1 MSKVQ
6 RHLKTK
12 AKIWCFFFLSLGM
25 GISPG
30 LIYPVGTEKISR
42 GLEAIQSRRIQATLD
57 FLASEH
63 FKGRGTGTPEAGL
76 AAAYIASIFRRNG
89 LGTLEKE
96 SPSFIQTFQLSQAL
110 PREPSS
116 LKFKSP
122 SGEIKSLKM
131 GEDFMPAPW
140 GSDSPEVEGEAVFVG
155 YGITA
160 KEFHYDDYAKLPV
173 TGKVV
178 VFLSKYP
185 DNPESSPFNDLS
197 RNDYEDS
204 MTKTMEAQKLGATGV
219 IVILPSTEELPSP
232 NELNFKKA
240 RIFLASEVDSMRIP
254 SVFVSYKTGENLIQR
269 RAAKGAETLTEI
281 KKWIDDHLKS
291 RSFVL
296 DQKVCLQTTYEHRK
310 FAGQNVIGIIP
321 GSDPS
326 FREEVIIL
334 GAHYDHLGVGENNEI
349 FYGADDD
356 ASGTTGLLELAE
368 AFQVNPVKPKRSLML
383 AAWGAEEVGLL
394 GSKHYVR
401 NPLVPLRKTG
411 ALIQLDMIGRNEERN
426 GDLSKN
432 IREEKPQE
440 NTNSLNV
447 MGSPFSEDMKLI
459 LESCNEEVGLEL
471 RFRFDFGSDN
481 LNKRS
486 DHWSFLK
493 EGIPSLLLFSGFH
506 LDYHKASDTADKINF
521 AKMEKILKLVYR
533 ACWELA
539 DRPQVPRFDNTLFQH
554 KN

>member
-1 MSKVQ
+1 MSKIQ
-6 RHLKTK
+6 GILKRTG
-12 AKIWCFFFLSLGM
+12 KIWWFFFLSLAM
-25 GISPG
+25 GISPA
-30 LIYPVGTEKISR
+30 LIYPVSTEKISR
-42 GLEAIQSRRIQATLD
+42 GLEAIQSRRIQATLS

-76 AAAYIASIFRRNG
+76 TAAYIASIFQRNG
-89 LGTLEKE
+89 LCPLEKE
-96 SPSFIQTFQLSQAL
+96 NTSFIQTFQLSQAL

-116 LKFKSP
+116 LKLKIP
-122 SGEIKSLKM
+122 DGNIKSLKM

-140 GSDSPEVEGEAVFVG
+140 GPDSPEVEGEAVFVG

-185 DNPESSPFNDLS
+185 DSTENNPFNDFS

-204 MTKTMEAQKLGATGV
+204 MTKTVEAQKLGAAGV
-219 IVILPSTEELPSP
+219 IVILPAGEELPSL
-232 NELNFKKA
+232 NEFNFKKA
-240 RIFLASEVDSMRIP
+240 RTFLSSEIDSIRIP
-254 SVFVSYKTGENLIQR
+254 SVFVSYKTGENLVQR
-269 RAAKGAETLTEI
+269 RTERGTESLTEI

-296 DQKVCLQTTYEHRK
+296 DEKLRLQTSYEHRK
-310 FAGQNVIGIIP
+310 FSGQNVIGIIP

-326 FREEVIIL
+326 LREEVIIL
-334 GAHYDHLGVGENNEI
+334 GAHYDHLGVGENNEMY
-349 FYGADDD
+349 YGADDD

-368 AFQVNPVKPKRSLML
+368 ALQVNPVKPRRSLML

-394 GSKHYVR
+394 GSRHYVQ
-401 NPLVPLRKTG
+401 NPLVPLGKTV
-411 ALIQLDMIGRNEERN
+411 AMIQLDMIGRNEERSA
-426 GDLSKN
+426 DLSKS
-432 IREEKPQE
+432 IQEEKAGK
-440 NTNSLNV
+440 NTKSVNV
-447 MGSPFSEDMKLI
+447 MGSPFSEDMKLL
-459 LESCNEEVGLEL
+459 LESCNQEVGLEL
-471 RFRFDFGSDN
+471 RFRFDFGSDS

-493 EGIPSLLLFSGFH
+493 GGIPSLLLFSGFH
-506 LDYHKASDTADKINF
+506 PDYHRASDTADKINF
-521 AKMEKILKLVYR
+521 AKMEKILKLVYL

-539 DRPQVPRFDNTLFQH
+539 DGPRGPRFDNTLFQH
-554 KN
+554 KK